1 MLPGGPGLQTS
12 IAILIGAFAVAAFA
26 NWQLRRDYLHR
37 IRGVPWFAVQF
48 VFVAILLTMAAHIIS
63 LLTGIDMPGRGGGY

>member
-1 MLPGGPGLQTS
+1 MLPGGPDLELS
-12 IAILIGAFAVAAFA
+12 IAILVGALAIAGLA

-48 VFVAILLTMAAHIIS
+48 VSAAVALMMAAHIVS
-63 LLTGIDMPGRGGGY
+63 LLTGIELKGRGGY